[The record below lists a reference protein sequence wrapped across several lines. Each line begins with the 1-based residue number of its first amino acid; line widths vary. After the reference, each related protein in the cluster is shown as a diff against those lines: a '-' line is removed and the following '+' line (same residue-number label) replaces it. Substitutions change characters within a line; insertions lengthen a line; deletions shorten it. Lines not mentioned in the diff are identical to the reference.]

1 MESGGFGQSNKAA
14 VSSKTKRGL
23 LYRKLSNS
31 VGCIT

>member
-31 VGCIT
+31 VGCIA